1 MVFESN
7 KYIFTFSKYLF
18 KTIQNKLYLK
28 QILKFNIFFSVDVI
42 LYIIQTSILSLVEA
56 SVRKII
62 NNMKI

>member
-28 QILKFNIFFSVDVI
+28 QILKFNIFFSVDFQCNFI
-42 LYIIQTSILSLVEA
+42 YNSDFNFKFGRSF
-56 SVRKII
+56 S
-62 NNMKI
+62 